1 MNIQE
6 LKDFI
11 ERPKLTMLDEDFIVP
26 EKFSF
31 LKPYFEKVE
40 FVGKQSK
47 HKQKYYKHLLL
58 SDEAKKEE
66 GAHFTPKFISDIVN
80 KYIEESQFK
89 FDNILDYTAGIG
101 SFVFSIDNIKDKHIE
116 LWDINS
122 KSICIA
128 KDIAERLNFNI
139 KTKVIDTLEYA
150 RRNNELTLFS
160 EPVPKFDLL
169 VLNPPFNL
177 DMKSNTDFVRLAL
190 NMMSNNG
197 KVFIVLP
204 NGFTSSSNKYNIE
217 FRKFLVDNKK
227 IEAIFSLGGGIFENT
242 QIPTTMLILSNDA
255 NEQIK
260 IYDFESLDL
269 PKVRVQTKTNPLTKR
284 EYYRDVKDYSKFIFK
299 INNYKTPQ
307 NNDWLNEYSLI
318 PRRMLINAEKE
329 KKEMMKNEAR
339 VKENLSFLDKNN
351 IRDKNKKLTLL
362 VEELGNISQRAKG
375 HSVLSE
381 KGKCEI
387 LIDYELKSIE
397 VDFLVIEI
405 LKILTDKNLLYK
417 DKNKMRKLYEKE
429 EKNINTTLKI
439 IREALLDLLI

>member
-1 MNIQE
+1 MNIHE
-6 LKDFI
+6 IKDFV
-11 ERPKLTMLDEDFIVP
+11 ERPKLTMLDEEFIIP
-26 EKFSF
+26 EQFKFLTPF
-31 LKPYFEKVE
+31 FEKVE
-40 FVGKQSK
+40 FTGKQSK
-47 HKQKYYKHLLL
+47 HNQIYFKHMLL
-58 SDEAKKEE
+58 SDKEKKEE
-66 GAHFTPKFISDIVN
+66 GSHFTPQFITNIVN
-80 KYIEESQFK
+80 EYIKQSDFK
-89 FDNILDYTAGIG
+89 FNSIIDYTGGVGA
-101 SFVFSIDNIKDKHIE
+101 FVFAINDIKNKHIE
-116 LWDINS
+116 IWDINKKSIDIS
-122 KSICIA
+122 KSIA
-128 KDIAERLNFNI
+128 KQLNLI
-139 KTKVIDTLEYA
+139 IHTKVIDTLNYA
-150 RRNNELTLFS
+150 RQNTENTFFS
-160 EPVPKFDLL
+160 EPIDTFDLL

-177 DMKSNTDFVRLAL
+177 DLKSNTDFVKLAL
-190 NMMSNNG
+190 KMMHKNS
-197 KVFIVLP
+197 KAFIVLP
-204 NGFTSSSNKYNIE
+204 NGFLSNSNSYNQE
-217 FRKFLVDNKK
+217 FRKHLIENKL
-227 IEAIFSLGGGIFENT
+227 IEAIFSLEGNIFENT
-242 QIPTTMLILSNDA
+242 QIPTTMLVLSNDA

-284 EYYRDVKDYSKFIFK
+284 EYYRDVKDYSKFIFE

-362 VEELGNISQRAKG
+362 VEELGNISQRAKW

-397 VDFLVIEI
+397 VDVLIIEI